1 MPPIKLSVTSHLGNF
16 DLEYSQLEEAD
27 RKKILEESCS
37 IIEDKLADM
46 KFLGEFTWNGKQ
58 AFYNDE
64 PGGGSEK
71 LYAYQGDHLKDGF
84 SVSLDAGAY
93 NFIIE
98 NSKEVYSTKYK
109 FNLFELLWDGFG
121 PYRVPTRISHSN
133 EEQTAYYMR
142 TKKMKQKF
150 YSVGGPFIKTDN
162 ANLMTFYYRYQSQWY
177 YNISDRQGMA
187 PSLTSKFRDYIHTA
201 ISRGIDEAIERT
213 MPSDVYEIM
222 RGTA

>member
-1 MPPIKLSVTSHLGNF
+1 MAISISVASRLGGF
-16 DLEYSQLEEAD
+16 DLEYSQLDEQERA
-27 RKKILEESCS
+27 KILQDACK
-37 IIEDKLADM
+37 IIEGKLADM
-46 KFLGEFTWNGKQ
+46 KYLTEFMWGGKQ

-64 PGGGSEK
+64 PGGGSGK

-84 SVSLDAGAY
+84 SVALDAGSK
-93 NFIIE
+93 NFLIE
-98 NSKEVYSTKYK
+98 NSKEVYSSKYK

-142 TKKMKQKF
+142 TKKMQKKF

-177 YNISDRQGMA
+177 YNIEERRGMA
-187 PSLTSKFRDYIHTA
+187 PSLNTKFREYINRA
-201 ISRGIDEAIERT
+201 VSRGIDEAIEKS
-213 MPSDVYEIM
+213 MPGDVYEIM
-222 RGTA
+222 RGYS